1 MQSLLRWSIENA
13 GDQSTSNE
21 GASQQPTGPKE
32 LDTGVLDVIMGRPE
46 SELMKEALAVAVD
59 SEKSEDDLLAGRASV
74 WAVKDVSWDVFSAG
88 VGLLESCV
96 MPSQFVSNS
105 TGNDS

>member
-59 SEKSEDDLLAGRASV
+59 SEKTEDDRLQALDDFEMVSKCSSIPGFGLHILKSV
-74 WAVKDVSWDVFSAG
+74 FTIIAHRKH
-88 VGLLESCV
+88 
-96 MPSQFVSNS
+96 
-105 TGNDS
+105 

>member
-1 MQSLLRWSIENA
+1 MQSLLRWSIEKA

-59 SEKSEDDLLAGRASV
+59 SEKTEDDRLQALDDFEMVSKCSSIPGFGLHILKSV
-74 WAVKDVSWDVFSAG
+74 FTIIAHRKH
-88 VGLLESCV
+88 
-96 MPSQFVSNS
+96 
-105 TGNDS
+105 

>member
-59 SEKSEDDLLAGRASV
+59 SEKSEDDRLQALDDFEMVSKCSSIPSFGLHILKSV
-74 WAVKDVSWDVFSAG
+74 FTIIAHRKH
-88 VGLLESCV
+88 
-96 MPSQFVSNS
+96 
-105 TGNDS
+105 